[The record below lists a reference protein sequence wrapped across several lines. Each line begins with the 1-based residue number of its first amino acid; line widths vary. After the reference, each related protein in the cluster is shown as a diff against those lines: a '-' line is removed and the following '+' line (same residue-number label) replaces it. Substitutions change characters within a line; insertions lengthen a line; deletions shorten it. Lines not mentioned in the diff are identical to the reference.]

1 MNGSRDNPTA
11 VVKNPDSLILVRR
24 YHEECIH
31 RMNRS
36 RLHGRLQPT
45 KNERS
50 TTSTATTTAAIEI
63 DHFSVDMI
71 YGEPGDA
78 LSLQAKQGICVWL

>member
-1 MNGSRDNPTA
+1 
-11 VVKNPDSLILVRR
+11 
-24 YHEECIH
+24 
-31 RMNRS
+31 MNRS

-63 DHFSVDMI
+63 DHFSIEQSMARLAMRFHCRPNKVYVFGFELLAHSDR
-71 YGEPGDA
+71 
-78 LSLQAKQGICVWL
+78 